1 MNVIVSISITAGLS
15 YGAFNLSSELRK
27 RRYEDFVLRV
37 SPIEGRQQQSW
48 KFLLAT
54 AKISF
59 EEPTGKLVTCRD
71 VIDSGSQAHLISRR
85 MEDLRY
91 HFAVTD

>member
-1 MNVIVSISITAGLS
+1 
-15 YGAFNLSSELRK
+15 
-27 RRYEDFVLRV
+27 
-37 SPIEGRQQQSW
+37 
-48 KFLLAT
+48 LLAT

-71 VIDSGSQAHLISRR
+71 VIDSGSQANLISRR

-91 HFAVTD
+91 HFAVTDWSTWNRKESNNSN